1 MNTTYEPIGNT
12 VLLETI
18 LPSTTIAIPGG
29 FELSE
34 GGQYKVVEVG
44 YRVREGIFSVG
55 DIVIVASSM
64 GMTKIKDT
72 NYYLTPSDNI
82 IARIKE

>member
-1 MNTTYEPIGNT
+1 MSTTYEPIGNT
-12 VLLETI
+12 VLVETI

-29 FELSE
+29 FELPE
-34 GGQYKVVEVG
+34 GGQYKVVAVG
-44 YRVREGIFSVG
+44 ERVRAGRFSIG
-55 DIVIVASSM
+55 DIVIVASTM

-82 IARIKE
+82 IAKIKE